1 MEMSRQILQ
10 NFMDNIRLTEGYIL
24 FDRYYYHYRRSAHPD
39 WDVFL
44 IKDGYNTVVV
54 GVLYVTDDGISIYTV
69 KNDLVNVHLVFEKAI
84 YTVKN
89 DLVNVHLV
97 FEKDF
102 SDPDCNPK
110 FIAKFI
116 DKLILD
122 AQT

>member
-69 KNDLVNVHLVFEKAI
+69 KNDLVNVHLVFEK
-84 YTVKN
+84 
-89 DLVNVHLV
+89 
-97 FEKDF
+97 DF